1 MIQLCSASIR
11 RIDILKKFKISFFN
25 IKSTLKQEPRYTS
38 GKIKS
43 YVRNLAKL
51 KGNAAIAQ
59 TQDWILTAD
68 TIVVL
73 DNIVFYKPKSFLEA
87 IGMLKLLSGQTHQ
100 VITGICFTSPK
111 THVQISRTV
120 STFITFPDLT
130 ESSIKKYVYENN
142 PLDKAGGYGIQDVPA
157 HFISYQKGCYFNVM
171 GLPIYALLR
180 LAKQYDIILN

>member
-1 MIQLCSASIR
+1 MKYSKYFRKTS
-11 RIDILKKFKISFFN
+11 
-25 IKSTLKQEPRYTS
+25 LKQKGHGETF
-38 GKIKS
+38 
-43 YVRNLAKL
+43 L
-51 KGNAAIAQ
+51 KE
-59 TQDWILTAD
+59 
-68 TIVVL
+68 
-73 DNIVFYKPKSFLEA
+73 VFNKKPKSFLEA

-100 VITGICFTSPK
+100 VITGICFTCPK

-157 HFISYQKGCYFNVM
+157 HFISYHKGCYFNVM